1 MRKSLLVLSFS
12 LAACVAAAALV
23 ATASA
28 QAPAPAADNPV
39 LLAQNAPPA
48 PNTAGPGRRGP
59 AARGLIANG
68 QGRPAPTAA
77 DRTARRAQMCQD
89 QVARTAGRFAE
100 LEVRLNLTAAQTGA
114 FTRWRD
120 LRLAAA
126 RTRATE
132 CASRPLPAPGAARGG
147 RGANVTPPNP
157 VERLTREE
165 TMLQHRLAD
174 IQAERPALEALY
186 SGLSAA
192 QRQTLARERGGMGR
206 GRGFGGPRGG
216 FGPRGGMGGNMM
228 FRRGPQGQGM
238 MDPGIIQGP
247 GMRGP
252 GGPGRAGNPPPP
264 AQ

>member
-12 LAACVAAAALV
+12 LAACALAAALV

-28 QAPAPAADNPV
+28 QAPAPAANNPV
-39 LLAQNAPPA
+39 LLAQATPPA
-48 PNTAGPGRRGP
+48 PNAGPGRRGP
-59 AARGLIANG
+59 AARGAIANG

-126 RTRATE
+126 RTRATQ

-147 RGANVTPPNP
+147 RGASLPNP

-186 SGLSAA
+186 NGLSAA
-192 QRQTLARERGGMGR
+192 QRQTLARARGGM

-228 FRRGPQGQGM
+228 FRRGPQGQDM
-238 MDPGIIQGP
+238 MDPGIMQGP
-247 GMRGP
+247 GRRGP